1 MALQQRI
8 WHPTWSEERDGIC
21 NEVWEDAVDNMEQT
35 IGFSVKNAVLFPT
48 EVEKGMW
55 PEDYSLSDHARLT
68 VVFSPGDLKLDPD
81 GAVIKGSLHP
91 CGEGFGTPYLSNSL
105 QCGT

>member
-1 MALQQRI
+1 MDGNGVLDFKEFQQRI

-35 IGFSVKNAVLFPT
+35 IGFSVKNAVHFPT

-68 VVFSPGDLKLDPD
+68 VVFSPVRMPC
-81 GAVIKGSLHP
+81 GSLIA
-91 CGEGFGTPYLSNSL
+91 
-105 QCGT
+105 

>member
-1 MALQQRI
+1 MDDNFFFPIMKLQQRI
-8 WHPTWSEERDGIC
+8 WHPTWSEVREEFSKDGWDD
-21 NEVWEDAVDNMEQT
+21 VVHGTEQT

-68 VVFSPGDLKLDPD
+68 VVFSP
-81 GAVIKGSLHP
+81 VRMP
-91 CGEGFGTPYLSNSL
+91 CSRLIS
-105 QCGT
+105 